1 MDRLTGGQ
9 AQVKSLIE
17 HGIDT
22 IFGVPGVQLDYL
34 FNALYEERNAIRV
47 IHTRPRIGRGL
58 HGLWLCPFDRQGR
71 RLRGRPPDRES

>member
-47 IHTRPRIGRGL
+47 IHTR
-58 HGLWLCPFDRQGR
+58 H
-71 RLRGRPPDRES
+71 E